1 MIIIEGKK
9 EDVAKR
15 LKQMFEYDGSFIDRV
30 LDVDPTG
37 YKYVDYIGKQLERI
51 IPMLAGVKGGLN
63 VSQQDAIMDIL
74 SMVVPWFHN
83 NVNKI
88 TEDDIWEAE
97 TIFRDRG
104 GMVPNIEGIAN
115 AFKDINQ
122 YENPEFIRTLM
133 GIVDG
138 KKTER
143 EKERELKSQAEKLYE
158 DDDVLVV
165 RPKSYAASCYY
176 GANTKWC
183 TTNKGDSGYFEKYIR
198 TGLLYYFIKK
208 KENNKMALYRNTEDK
223 KTEVYNA
230 QDRLVSLEDL
240 REQFPNQ
247 NDLIDELIGSGEFIK
262 TLRAFTRGKVDS
274 RVLEDSD
281 DAILTVKLSDP
292 LGQSIIII
300 DFDEDKRFY
309 KSLDISEDD
318 EWFLKVI
325 NSYYSNYEFMD
336 SYQVEEDFKQ
346 GYVVYGDLN
355 KENKEKLKEI
365 AELIL
370 PGDEFNLDNEEYIIR
385 LSETLL
391 SLFEKEMDRIFG
403 DYASEKNSEM
413 LTTARTSI
421 EKEINGF
428 LESIGFTLV
437 RDYDRISTTPANLLM
452 WSARLQLV
460 KIDVISLFNQIVEY
474 SGTGR
479 LGGWAE
485 NSYEFQDDD
494 NFDSVSFN
502 DSVER
507 QFEKILE
514 KLDED
519 ENAGGEKIKEF
530 LGFRGR
536 IVKKFGLNKWDK
548 LPSDKNVLFRVEG
561 FDRENMKV
569 IIRIQKQY
577 KGMRELKLSE
587 ENFKNLLYHPRLF
600 DLFEV

>member
-15 LKQMFEYDGSFIDRV
+15 LKQTFEYDGSFIDRV
-30 LDVDPTG
+30 LNVDPTG

-51 IPMLAGVKGGLN
+51 IPILAGVKGGLN
-63 VSQQDAIMDIL
+63 VSQQDAIMGIL

-83 NVNKI
+83 NVNRI
-88 TEDDIWEAE
+88 TEDDIWNAE
-97 TIFRDRG
+97 TIFRDRN
-104 GMVPNIEGIAN
+104 GMVPNIEGIAK

-122 YENPEFIRTLM
+122 YENPEFIKTLM
-133 GIVDG
+133 GIVDS

-143 EKERELKSQAEKLYE
+143 EKEKELKSQAEKLYE

-183 TTNKGDSGYFEKYIR
+183 TTNKGDSGYFDKYIKS
-198 TGLLYYFIKK
+198 GLLYYFIKK
-208 KENNKMALYRNTEDK
+208 KENTKMALYRNTEDR
-223 KTEVYNA
+223 KTEVYNS
-230 QDRLVSLEDL
+230 QDNLVSLEYL
-240 REQFPNQ
+240 RESFPNQ

-274 RVLEDSD
+274 RELEDSD

-292 LGQSIIII
+292 LGQSTIVI
-300 DFDEDKRFY
+300 DFDEDEKFF
-309 KSLDISEDD
+309 KSLDMSEDD
-318 EWFLKVI
+318 EWFLKAI
-325 NSYYSNYEFMD
+325 NSYYNNYEFMD
-336 SYQVEEDFKQ
+336 SYQIEEDFKQ
-346 GYVVYGDLN
+346 GYIIYYILN

-370 PGDEFNLDNEEYIIR
+370 PGDEFNLDNEEYIIK
-385 LSETLL
+385 LSETLID
-391 SLFEKEMDRIFG
+391 LFNNEMDWIFG

-413 LTTARTSI
+413 LTTARASI

-452 WSARLQLV
+452 WSARLQLG

-502 DSVER
+502 NSVER

-519 ENAGGEKIKEF
+519 ENSGGEKIKGF
-530 LGFRGR
+530 LGFRNR

-548 LPSDKNVLFRVEG
+548 LPSDKNVSFKVEG

-569 IIRIQKQY
+569 IILIQKQY
-577 KGMRELKLSE
+577 KGRRQLKLSE
-587 ENFKNLLYHPRLF
+587 ENFKNLLYQPRLF

>member
-15 LKQMFEYDGSFIDRV
+15 LKQTFEYDGSFIDRV
-30 LDVDPTG
+30 LNVDPTG

-51 IPMLAGVKGGLN
+51 IPILAGVKGGLN
-63 VSQQDAIMDIL
+63 VSQQDAIMGIL

-83 NVNKI
+83 NVNRI
-88 TEDDIWEAE
+88 TEDDIWNAE
-97 TIFRDRG
+97 TIFRDRN
-104 GMVPNIEGIAN
+104 GMVPNIEGIAK

-122 YENPEFIRTLM
+122 YENPEFIKTLM
-133 GIVDG
+133 GIVDS

-143 EKERELKSQAEKLYE
+143 EKEKELKSQAEKLYE

-183 TTNKGDSGYFEKYIR
+183 TTNKGDSGYFDKYIKS
-198 TGLLYYFIKK
+198 GLLYYFIKK
-208 KENNKMALYRNTEDK
+208 KENTKMALYRNTEDR
-223 KTEVYNA
+223 KTEVYNS
-230 QDRLVSLEDL
+230 QDNLVSLEYL
-240 REQFPNQ
+240 RESFPNQ

-274 RVLEDSD
+274 RELEDSD

-292 LGQSIIII
+292 LGQSTIVI
-300 DFDEDKRFY
+300 DFDEDEKFF
-309 KSLDISEDD
+309 KSLDMSEDD
-318 EWFLKVI
+318 EWFLKAI
-325 NSYYSNYEFMD
+325 NSYYNNYEFMD
-336 SYQVEEDFKQ
+336 SYQIEEDFKQ
-346 GYVVYGDLN
+346 GYIIYYILN

-370 PGDEFNLDNEEYIIR
+370 PGDEFNLDNEEYIIK
-385 LSETLL
+385 LSETLID
-391 SLFEKEMDRIFG
+391 LFNNEMDWIFG

-413 LTTARTSI
+413 LTTARASI

-452 WSARLQLV
+452 WSARLQLA

-502 DSVER
+502 NSVER

-519 ENAGGEKIKEF
+519 ENSGGEKIKGF
-530 LGFRGR
+530 LGFRDR

-548 LPSDKNVLFRVEG
+548 LPSDKNVSFKVEG

-569 IIRIQKQY
+569 IILIQKQY
-577 KGMRELKLSE
+577 KGRRQLKLSE
-587 ENFKNLLYHPRLF
+587 ENFKNLLYQPRLF

>member
-51 IPMLAGVKGGLN
+51 IPILAGSKGGLN
-63 VSQQDAIMDIL
+63 VSQQDAIMNIL

-97 TIFRDRG
+97 TIFRDRS

-183 TTNKGDSGYFEKYIR
+183 TTNKGDSGYFDKYIKS
-198 TGLLYYFIKK
+198 GLLYYFIKK
-208 KENNKMALYRNTEDK
+208 KENTKMALYRNTEDR

-230 QDRLVSLEDL
+230 QDRLLSLEDL

-292 LGQSIIII
+292 LGQSTIVI

-318 EWFLKVI
+318 EWFLSAI
-325 NSYYSNYEFMD
+325 NSYYNGYEFMD

-346 GYVVYGDLN
+346 GYIIFNILN

-391 SLFEKEMDRIFG
+391 SLFEKEMDWIFG

-452 WSARLQLV
+452 WSARLQLA

-479 LGGWAE
+479 LGGWAD

-502 DSVER
+502 NSVER

-519 ENAGGEKIKEF
+519 ENAGGEKIKGF

>member
-143 EKERELKSQAEKLYE
+143 EKERELKSQAERLYE
-158 DDDVLVV
+158 DDDVLVI
-165 RPKSYAASCYY
+165 RPKSHAASCYY

-292 LGQSIIII
+292 LGQSTIVI

-318 EWFLKVI
+318 EWFLSAI
-325 NSYYSNYEFMD
+325 NSYYNGYEFMD
-336 SYQVEEDFKQ
+336 LYQVEEDFKQ

-391 SLFEKEMDRIFG
+391 SLFEKEMDWIFG

-452 WSARLQLV
+452 WSARLQLA

-548 LPSDKNVLFRVEG
+548 LPSDKNVSFRVEG

>member
-51 IPMLAGVKGGLN
+51 IPILAGVKGGLN

-97 TIFRDRG
+97 TIFRDRS

-208 KENNKMALYRNTEDK
+208 KENTKMALYRNTEDR

-230 QDRLVSLEDL
+230 QDRLLSLEDL

-292 LGQSIIII
+292 LGQSTIVI

-318 EWFLKVI
+318 EWFLSAI
-325 NSYYSNYEFMD
+325 NSYYNGYEFMD

-346 GYVVYGDLN
+346 GYIIFNILN

-391 SLFEKEMDRIFG
+391 SLFEKEMDWIFG

-452 WSARLQLV
+452 WSARLQLA

-479 LGGWAE
+479 LGGWAD

-502 DSVER
+502 NSVER

-519 ENAGGEKIKEF
+519 ENAGGEKIKGF

>member
-51 IPMLAGVKGGLN
+51 IPILAGSKGGLN

-74 SMVVPWFHN
+74 SMLVPWFHN

-143 EKERELKSQAEKLYE
+143 EKERELKSQAERLYE
-158 DDDVLVV
+158 DDDVLVI
-165 RPKSYAASCYY
+165 RPKSHAASCYY

-274 RVLEDSD
+274 RELEDSD

-292 LGQSIIII
+292 LGQSIIVI

-336 SYQVEEDFKQ
+336 LYQVEEDFKQ

-391 SLFEKEMDRIFG
+391 SLFEKEMDWIFG

-452 WSARLQLV
+452 WSARLQLA

-536 IVKKFGLNKWDK
+536 IIKKFGLNKWHK
-548 LPSDKNVLFRVEG
+548 LPSDKNVSFIVEG

-587 ENFKNLLYHPRLF
+587 ENFKNLLYQPRLF

>member
-15 LKQMFEYDGSFIDRV
+15 LKQTFEYDGSFIDRV
-30 LDVDPTG
+30 LNVDPTG

-51 IPMLAGVKGGLN
+51 IPILAGVKGGLN
-63 VSQQDAIMDIL
+63 VSQQDAIMGIL

-83 NVNKI
+83 NVNRI
-88 TEDDIWEAE
+88 TEDDIWNAE
-97 TIFRDRG
+97 TIFRDRN
-104 GMVPNIEGIAN
+104 GMVPNIEGIAK

-122 YENPEFIRTLM
+122 YENPEFIKTLM
-133 GIVDG
+133 GIVDS

-143 EKERELKSQAEKLYE
+143 EKEKELKSQAEKLYE

-183 TTNKGDSGYFEKYIR
+183 TTNKGDSGYFDKYIKS
-198 TGLLYYFIKK
+198 GLLYYFIKK
-208 KENNKMALYRNTEDK
+208 KENTKMALYRNTEDR
-223 KTEVYNA
+223 KTEVYNS
-230 QDRLVSLEDL
+230 QDNLVSLEYL
-240 REQFPNQ
+240 RESFPNQ

-274 RVLEDSD
+274 RELEDSD

-292 LGQSIIII
+292 LGQSTIVI
-300 DFDEDKRFY
+300 DFDEDEKFF
-309 KSLDISEDD
+309 KSLDMSEDD
-318 EWFLKVI
+318 EWFLKAI
-325 NSYYSNYEFMD
+325 NSYYNNYEFMD
-336 SYQVEEDFKQ
+336 SYQIEEDFKQ
-346 GYVVYGDLN
+346 GYIIYYILN

-370 PGDEFNLDNEEYIIR
+370 PGDEFNLDNEEYIIK
-385 LSETLL
+385 LSETLID
-391 SLFEKEMDRIFG
+391 LFNNEMDWIFG

-413 LTTARTSI
+413 LTTARASI

-452 WSARLQLV
+452 WSARLQLG

-502 DSVER
+502 NSVER

-519 ENAGGEKIKEF
+519 ENSGGEKIKGF
-530 LGFRGR
+530 LGFRDR

-548 LPSDKNVLFRVEG
+548 LPSDKNVSFKVEG

-569 IIRIQKQY
+569 IILIQKQY
-577 KGMRELKLSE
+577 KGRKQLKLSE
-587 ENFKNLLYHPRLF
+587 ENFKNLLYQPRLF

>member
-51 IPMLAGVKGGLN
+51 IPILAGSKGGLN
-63 VSQQDAIMDIL
+63 VSQQDAIMNIL

-97 TIFRDRG
+97 TIFRDRS

-122 YENPEFIRTLM
+122 YENPEFIKTLM
-133 GIVDG
+133 GIVDS

-183 TTNKGDSGYFEKYIR
+183 TTNKGDSGYFDKYIKS
-198 TGLLYYFIKK
+198 GLLYYFIKK
-208 KENNKMALYRNTEDK
+208 KENTKMALYRNTEDR

-230 QDRLVSLEDL
+230 QDRLLSLEDL

-292 LGQSIIII
+292 LGQSTIVI

-318 EWFLKVI
+318 EWFLSAI
-325 NSYYSNYEFMD
+325 NSYYNGYEFMD

-346 GYVVYGDLN
+346 GYIIFNILN

-391 SLFEKEMDRIFG
+391 SLFEKEMDWIFG

-452 WSARLQLV
+452 WSARLQLA

-479 LGGWAE
+479 LGGWAD

-502 DSVER
+502 NSVER

-519 ENAGGEKIKEF
+519 ENAGGEKIKGF

>member
-143 EKERELKSQAEKLYE
+143 EKERELKSQAERLYE
-158 DDDVLVV
+158 DDDVLVI
-165 RPKSYAASCYY
+165 RPKSHAASCYY

-292 LGQSIIII
+292 LGQSTIVI

-318 EWFLKVI
+318 EWFLSAI
-325 NSYYSNYEFMD
+325 NSYYNGYEFMD
-336 SYQVEEDFKQ
+336 LYQVEEDFKQ

-391 SLFEKEMDRIFG
+391 SLFEKEMDWIFG

-452 WSARLQLV
+452 WSARLQLA

-519 ENAGGEKIKEF
+519 ENAGGEKIKGF
-530 LGFRGR
+530 LEFRGR
-536 IVKKFGLNKWDK
+536 IVKKFGLNKWDE

>member
-51 IPMLAGVKGGLN
+51 IPMLAGSKGGLN

-97 TIFRDRG
+97 TIFRDRN

-143 EKERELKSQAEKLYE
+143 EIERELKSQAERLYE
-158 DDDVLVV
+158 DDDVLVI
-165 RPKSYAASCYY
+165 RPKSHAASCYY

-183 TTNKGDSGYFEKYIR
+183 TTNKGDSGYFEKYIK

-336 SYQVEEDFKQ
+336 LYQVEEDFKQ

-370 PGDEFNLDNEEYIIR
+370 PGDEFNLDNEEYIIK
-385 LSETLL
+385 LSETLIG
-391 SLFEKEMDRIFG
+391 LFNNEMDWIFG

-413 LTTARTSI
+413 LTTARASI

-452 WSARLQLV
+452 WSARLQLA

-536 IVKKFGLNKWDK
+536 IIKKFGLNKWHK
-548 LPSDKNVLFRVEG
+548 LPSDKNVSFIVEG

-587 ENFKNLLYHPRLF
+587 ENFKNLLYQPRLF

>member
-97 TIFRDRG
+97 TIFRDRN

-143 EKERELKSQAEKLYE
+143 EKERELKSQAERLYE
-158 DDDVLVV
+158 DDDVLVI
-165 RPKSYAASCYY
+165 RPKSHAASCYY

-318 EWFLKVI
+318 EWFLSAI
-325 NSYYSNYEFMD
+325 NSYYNGYEFMD

-346 GYVVYGDLN
+346 GYIIFNILN

-385 LSETLL
+385 LSETLI
-391 SLFEKEMDRIFG
+391 SLFEKEIGWIFG

-413 LTTARTSI
+413 LTTARASI

-452 WSARLQLV
+452 WSARLQLA

-479 LGGWAE
+479 LGGWAD

-519 ENAGGEKIKEF
+519 ENAGGEKIKGF

>member
-15 LKQMFEYDGSFIDRV
+15 LKQTFEYDGSFIDRV
-30 LDVDPTG
+30 LNVDPTG

-51 IPMLAGVKGGLN
+51 IPILAGVKGGLN
-63 VSQQDAIMDIL
+63 VSQQDAIMGIL

-83 NVNKI
+83 NVNRI
-88 TEDDIWEAE
+88 TEDDIWNAE
-97 TIFRDRG
+97 TIFRDRN
-104 GMVPNIEGIAN
+104 GMVPNIEGIAK

-122 YENPEFIRTLM
+122 YENPEFIKTLM
-133 GIVDG
+133 GIVDS

-143 EKERELKSQAEKLYE
+143 EKEKELKSQAEKLYE

-183 TTNKGDSGYFEKYIR
+183 TTNKGDSGYFDKYIKS
-198 TGLLYYFIKK
+198 GLLYYFIKK
-208 KENNKMALYRNTEDK
+208 KENTKMALYRNTEDR

-230 QDRLVSLEDL
+230 QDNLVSLEYL
-240 REQFPNQ
+240 RESFPNQ

-274 RVLEDSD
+274 RELEDSD

-292 LGQSIIII
+292 LGQSTIVI
-300 DFDEDKRFY
+300 DFDEDEKFF
-309 KSLDISEDD
+309 KSLDMSEDD
-318 EWFLKVI
+318 EWFLRAI
-325 NSYYSNYEFMD
+325 NSYYNNYEFMD
-336 SYQVEEDFKQ
+336 SYQIEEDFKQ
-346 GYVVYGDLN
+346 GYIIYYILN

-370 PGDEFNLDNEEYIIR
+370 PGDEFNLDNEEYIIK
-385 LSETLL
+385 LSETLID
-391 SLFEKEMDRIFG
+391 LFNNEMDWIFG

-413 LTTARTSI
+413 LTTARASI

-452 WSARLQLV
+452 WSARLQLA

-519 ENAGGEKIKEF
+519 ENAGGEKIKGF
-530 LGFRGR
+530 LEFRGR
-536 IVKKFGLNKWDK
+536 IVKKFGLNKWDE